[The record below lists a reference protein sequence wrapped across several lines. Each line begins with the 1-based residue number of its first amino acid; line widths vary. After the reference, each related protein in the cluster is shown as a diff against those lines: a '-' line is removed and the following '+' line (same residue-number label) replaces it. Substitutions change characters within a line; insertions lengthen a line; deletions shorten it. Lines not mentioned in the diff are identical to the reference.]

1 MNNSR
6 RSPRVGTRK
15 LSVLAL
21 SLVLAVTC
29 LSARSQDST
38 APQVMLRSVEAAPAP
53 DGSDGTRVTFHGNFP
68 LPYALSE
75 VEDGRW
81 VLTMDGVD
89 SREVPQDMQWGS
101 KDSDRLTIT
110 PAYGLQGRPAT
121 RVTFTTAPGTG
132 RRVSLD
138 GCDLMVDLAP
148 AKPAPAAPKTEPAVV
163 PAVAATKP
171 KVVPAALAMPVNVTR
186 ASLSPESVAATDSE
200 ESSRDLI
207 VASGKSLTVDL
218 QAPVTRVSVSNP
230 AIADAVVVSSQQL
243 LINGLSHGTTSLV
256 LWFKGG
262 SSRSYNL
269 TVQMDTTALGR
280 RLKEFFPDQ
289 HIEVGASKDTLVLYG
304 TVTKPEIGDKAVKL
318 ASDYTGKVINN
329 LTYPADGR
337 RQIMLKIMFA
347 EIDRDALTELSA
359 SLVRFDP
366 LNPRGD
372 HEGLTSTGTPGASGN
387 FADQPVGPN
396 FNFSQDINV
405 YGFSFRDK
413 WSAFITALKS
423 RGLAQVLAEPTLI
436 TADGQKASFLAG
448 GEIPVPVAQAGA
460 GFTSVTIEWKQ
471 FGISLNFTPTIRD
484 NDTIVMRV
492 NPEVSSLDFANA
504 IVLGG
509 FRIPALRVRRTDT
522 EIELKEQQ
530 SFAIAGL
537 YSSELAQTRKKIP
550 LIGDIPGL
558 GYLFQ
563 SKNLEKHRSELLVVA
578 TPMLVSPN
586 MPGQAPTPPKFD
598 ESFDLDKPKKNSKLD
613 TPAPVAEPAAG
624 SPVASK

>member
-1 MNNSR
+1 MNNLR
-6 RSPRVGTRK
+6 RSPRVGFRK
-15 LSVLAL
+15 LSVLAV

-29 LSARSQDST
+29 IAARSQDST
-38 APQVMLRSVEAAPAP
+38 APQVMLRSVETSPAP
-53 DGSDGTRVTFHGNFP
+53 DGSGTRVTFHGNFP
-68 LPYALSE
+68 LPYSLSTVDE
-75 VEDGRW
+75 GRW
-81 VLTMDGVD
+81 TLTMDGVD
-89 SREVPQDMQWGS
+89 CREVPQDMQWGAAQTERVS
-101 KDSDRLTIT
+101 II

-121 RVTFTTAPGTG
+121 RITFTSAPGTE
-132 RRVSLD
+132 RSVHLD
-138 GCDLMVDLAP
+138 GTDLMVDLTP
-148 AKPAPAAPKTEPAVV
+148 AKSPATAPTMEMAVV
-163 PAVAATKP
+163 PAVATSKPPVVAASMTMAPATS
-171 KVVPAALAMPVNVTR
+171 R
-186 ASLSPESVAATDSE
+186 ANLSPETGVSGSDDA
-200 ESSRDLI
+200 SRDLI

-243 LINGLSHGTTSLV
+243 LINGLSHGTTSMV

-347 EIDRDALTELSA
+347 EIDRDALTQLSA

-372 HEGLTSTGTPGASGN
+372 HEGLSSTGTPGASGN
-387 FADQPVGPN
+387 FANEPVGPN
-396 FNFSQDINV
+396 FNYSQDINI

-448 GEIPVPVAQAGA
+448 GEIPVPIAQAGA

-504 IVLGG
+504 VVLGG

-522 EIELKEQQ
+522 EIELKENQ

-563 SKNLEKHRSELLVVA
+563 SKNLEKRRSELLVVA

-586 MPGQAPTPPKFD
+586 MPGQAPAPPKFD
-598 ESFDLDKPKKNSKLD
+598 ESFDLDKKKHSKLD
-613 TPAPVAEPAAG
+613 MPAPVAEPQPS